1 MKKVVKASVI
11 SLALLT
17 AAACSS
23 NDDEVVVET
32 KAGNITKDEFY
43 EELKDRAGEATLQE
57 MITIKVL
64 EDSFEVDED
73 EVDSRLEETKEQA
86 GEQFEMF
93 LMQQG
98 IPDEGAFRDLLKTSL
113 LYEEAAYGD
122 IEISD
127 EEIEDYYERMTTEVK
142 VQHILVDD
150 EETAEEVIEKLD
162 DGEDFGKL
170 AKEYSQDE
178 GSADN
183 DGEYDYFSVGEM
195 VPEFEDASYT
205 LELDTISEP
214 VQSDHGFHVIKVLD
228 RRDIDG
234 EVGDLEDMRE
244 TIISELRQTKVS
256 QEEAQEKIDKLIED
270 ADIDIKIEEFEDIL
284 KQGFEDIE

>member
-1 MKKVVKASVI
+1 MKKVIKASVI

-98 IPDEGAFRDLLKTSL
+98 IPDEDAFRDLLKTSL

-183 DGEYDYFSVGEM
+183 DGEYDYFSVG
-195 VPEFEDASYT
+195 
-205 LELDTISEP
+205 
-214 VQSDHGFHVIKVLD
+214 
-228 RRDIDG
+228 
-234 EVGDLEDMRE
+234 
-244 TIISELRQTKVS
+244 
-256 QEEAQEKIDKLIED
+256 
-270 ADIDIKIEEFEDIL
+270 
-284 KQGFEDIE
+284 